1 MTDIFCYRILIIIF
15 NYQSHTLTAPIP
27 KPSDVSMFLEY
38 ISWGLVSVVLLLSS
52 LIPAVSMST
61 LISRRADTVTPA
73 IA

>member
-1 MTDIFCYRILIIIF
+1 
-15 NYQSHTLTAPIP
+15 
-27 KPSDVSMFLEY
+27 MFLEY